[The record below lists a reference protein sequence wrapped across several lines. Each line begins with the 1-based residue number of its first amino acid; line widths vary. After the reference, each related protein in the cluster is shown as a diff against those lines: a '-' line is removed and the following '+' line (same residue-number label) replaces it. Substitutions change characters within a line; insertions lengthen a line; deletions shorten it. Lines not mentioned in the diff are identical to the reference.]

1 MKLAVTF
8 AVTTGNDIM
17 FAYASLRPR
26 PGLGKR
32 LRTKTSPDA
41 PVVAVAPHIKPYLDK
56 LYEQIAENPSITVQ
70 GLSDLFVSKYGNLF
84 DVVQLRAATARLK
97 RRHAIFKAWQSELD
111 VDCGV
116 RREEG
121 LIDPPSNIGSM
132 SEHDFFLF
140 LIVVS
145 RAIVADCGHS
155 RLLVV
160 RLYLVTP
167 IHLIRIRRQIHFRMF
182 VGPVVAL
189 LLMFC
194 NRRDRNWTPTNFTI
208 RRSFPI
214 GLFMIQSIVFL
225 RCSVMLLWSP
235 C

>member
-1 MKLAVTF
+1 MHFMQSPFLAMESVSLDVLRGDDYINCLKAVYSERPHISLHDLRMKLAKTF
-8 AVTTGNDIM
+8 AVTASNDIM

-70 GLSDLFVSKYGNLF
+70 GLSDLFVSKYGKFF

-111 VDCGV
+111 VDFGV

-121 LIDPPSNIGSM
+121 LIDPPSNLGSM
-132 SEHDFFLF
+132 SEHAFFIF
-140 LIVVS
+140 
-145 RAIVADCGHS
+145 
-155 RLLVV
+155 RL
-160 RLYLVTP
+160 
-167 IHLIRIRRQIHFRMF
+167 
-182 VGPVVAL
+182 
-189 LLMFC
+189 
-194 NRRDRNWTPTNFTI
+194 W
-208 RRSFPI
+208 
-214 GLFMIQSIVFL
+214 
-225 RCSVMLLWSP
+225 
-235 C
+235 